1 MCLLL
6 YQDNIVN
13 VDFID
18 KNVVVKIQLHNALSH
33 VNSMK
38 FVLEKKILL
47 EIKFKVT
54 KTTIIKTALLVI
66 YDFVAQQNYLKLDV
80 VTFFK
85 VAFNNCFSLKKP
97 LKKSL
102 KIHKT
107 KKAK

>member
-38 FVLEKKILL
+38 FVLGKNKFISNKI
-47 EIKFKVT
+47 
-54 KTTIIKTALLVI
+54 
-66 YDFVAQQNYLKLDV
+66 
-80 VTFFK
+80 
-85 VAFNNCFSLKKP
+85 
-97 LKKSL
+97 
-102 KIHKT
+102 
-107 KKAK
+107 